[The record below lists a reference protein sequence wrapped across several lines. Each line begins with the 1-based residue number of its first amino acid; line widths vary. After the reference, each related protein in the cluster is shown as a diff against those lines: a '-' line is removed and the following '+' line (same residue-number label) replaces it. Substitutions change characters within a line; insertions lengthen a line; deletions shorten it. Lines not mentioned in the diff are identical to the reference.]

1 MPKLQFVLPD
11 GTETRYSLEGETFKI
26 GRAPDNDIVLSDPR
40 VSSHHLVLT
49 RIVSGAFI
57 AHDLGATNPTRINGR
72 PSPLHELKDG
82 DTLLLGDTYAK
93 YESDAAPA
101 ARPQVA
107 PAGRA
112 ARSNATEPAVPGRGC
127 FAMLVVGALGMLGVC
142 ALALH
147 LA

>member
-11 GTETRYSLEGETFKI
+11 GTETRYSLEGATCKI

-40 VSSHHLVLT
+40 VSSYHLVLT
-49 RIVSGAFI
+49 RSGSGGFI

-82 DTLLLGDTYAK
+82 DTLLVGDTYAK
-93 YESDAAPA
+93 YESSAPA
-101 ARPQVA
+101 VVGPPLA

-112 ARSNATEPAVPGRGC
+112 PRSNVEPAAAGRGC
-127 FAMLVVGALGMLGVC
+127 FAVLVVGSLGMLGVS
-142 ALALH
+142 ALALWT
-147 LA
+147 A